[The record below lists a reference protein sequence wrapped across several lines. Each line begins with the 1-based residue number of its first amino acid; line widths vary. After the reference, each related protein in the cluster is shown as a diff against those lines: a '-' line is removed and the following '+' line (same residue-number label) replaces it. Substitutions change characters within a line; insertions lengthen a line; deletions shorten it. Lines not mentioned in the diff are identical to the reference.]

1 MTDFL
6 ITHLCYTIVQII
18 IQLVL
23 GFPIL
28 IFGYSCN
35 FLESLKYQG
44 LLFVTTQ
51 GIFLFAE
58 LLSLMP
64 FLLQ

>member
-6 ITHLCYTIVQII
+6 VTHLCYTIIQVI
-18 IQLVL
+18 IQIVL

-28 IFGYSCN
+28 IFGYSCS

-44 LLFVTTQ
+44 LIFVITQ
-51 GIFLFAE
+51 GIILFSE